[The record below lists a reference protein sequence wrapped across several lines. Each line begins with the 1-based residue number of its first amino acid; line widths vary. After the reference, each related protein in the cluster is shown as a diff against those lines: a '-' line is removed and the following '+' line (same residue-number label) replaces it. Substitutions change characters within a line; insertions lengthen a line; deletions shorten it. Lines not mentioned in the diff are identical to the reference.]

1 MKEISNLQIF
11 TITDIHVGNG
21 LIPSKDTLKYTKQ
34 YLMDEIKI
42 IQQSDIFLLT
52 GDMVDKLLYTNSK
65 EYNDLVELMHYICSL
80 CDKLNL
86 TLIYIEGTPL
96 HEMGQMLN
104 IYKEMKRVYPEL
116 DFRFHDDINVYE
128 YHKDG
133 EVMRYLTVPDQMAS
147 SDDELYSKVMGT
159 IRKAGLKKVDFIF
172 SHTEY
177 EEALRYPAVGVKS
190 TALWSNL
197 VNYYVVNGHIHYHSI
212 RDSVITTGALNFMT
226 HGDDEVKGGVVI
238 TLKNF
243 IHSYKFIPT
252 KHFTKFKTLSITQG
266 DYQPIV
272 ESIKKLFVLMKPS
285 T

>member
-1 MKEISNLQIF
+1 
-11 TITDIHVGNG
+11 
-21 LIPSKDTLKYTKQ
+21 
-34 YLMDEIKI
+34 
-42 IQQSDIFLLT
+42 
-52 GDMVDKLLYTNSK
+52 
-65 EYNDLVELMHYICSL
+65 
-80 CDKLNL
+80 
-86 TLIYIEGTPL
+86 
-96 HEMGQMLN
+96 MLN

-272 ESIKKLFVLMKPS
+272 ESIKKLFEFENSVYYIRVIGDLPQESMNVLREMKPLMRLKS
-285 T
+285 IKERVKPQKSIAEETIKKFKFKPLEINKGNVVNLVKEDLGGFLTDEVLKTLEDSIKQLEV